1 MKTSIQ
7 LAASV
12 VALTG
17 LLVGAASQATPLS
30 ELPLKASVLAK
41 PNVILGMDDSGSMD
55 SEIML
60 DAADGV
66 MWWNFDTGRGWDTAG
81 VLYRHVNLG
90 EYWSS
95 TWRRYFYLFPNG
107 NGTGLNIKP
116 ENGVFAVVIRIIKE
130 FVTDNVFFE
139 IDILFGS
146 GFNDHVVHPLIG
158 ISGHFGIGFYQV

>member
-66 MWWNFDTGRGWDTAG
+66 MWWNFDTGRGWDAAG

-107 NGTGLNIKP
+107 NGQGLNIKP
-116 ENGVFAVVIRIIKE
+116 EN
-130 FVTDNVFFE
+130 T
-139 IDILFGS
+139 FGDWS
-146 GFNDHVVHPLIG
+146 LPPTSQFGWARSSAYNQIG
-158 ISGHFGIGFYQV
+158 RASCRERV